1 MTLTSAGWLAARM
14 ALPLTAAVLALG
26 LTACQPGQALA
37 GSTATPASSPST
49 VDSAPASSAPASS
62 ASASPAATVTAVPS
76 AAGGSLTT
84 TVSAPVTVAGT
95 AEAPVTCLI
104 GRAYRAVAS
113 RATINGNELSVNV
126 LITGYHGPGSYPA
139 LVAVTLHQAS
149 GVVTTLAGVPRVPA
163 VITGTGGSFTV
174 SAVGREGRRFTGQVS
189 WVCAP

>member
-1 MTLTSAGWLAARM
+1 MKLTSAGRLAARM
-14 ALPLTAAVLALG
+14 GLPLTAAVLALG

-49 VDSAPASSAPASS
+49 VASAPASS
-62 ASASPAATVTAVPS
+62 ASASPVATVTAVPS

-149 GVVTTLAGVPRVPA
+149 GVVTTLAGVPQVPA
-163 VITGTGGSFTV
+163 VITSTGGSFTV